1 VSNVTLSVVVPSID
15 IIFADD
21 TAAVITAVDADT
33 VLGVTPG
40 ATGLLILAAATADA
54 VLTIA
59 GAVGPAQV
67 ESITRNQFSAHA
79 MAVNPH
85 PSYLLKSDL
94 ANVAEY
100 PGAGRHAVAAHATS
114 STAHPDR
121 PTFDQAILQAS
132 FFGS

>member
-1 VSNVTLSVVVPSID
+1 MSNVTLSVVVPSID
-15 IIFADD
+15 IIFDD
-21 TAAVITAVDADT
+21 ATAAILTAVDADT

-40 ATGLLILAAATADA
+40 VTGLLILAAATSDA

-59 GAVGPAQV
+59 GAVGPVQV

-85 PSYLLKSDL
+85 PSYLLKSDITG
-94 ANVAEY
+94 VAEY
-100 PGAGRHAVAAHATS
+100 PGASRHTDAAHATS
-114 STAHPDR
+114 RAAHPDR

>member
-1 VSNVTLSVVVPSID
+1 MSNLTLSVVVPSVD
-15 IIFADD
+15 IIFEDD

-40 ATGLLILAAATADA
+40 ATGLLILAAATADE

-79 MAVNPH
+79 MGVNPH
-85 PSYLLKSDL
+85 PSYVRVADITAL
-94 ANVAEY
+94 AEY
-100 PGAGRHAVAAHATS
+100 PMVARNADAAHAMSRS
-114 STAHPDR
+114 SHPDR